1 MFQAEIHLQQ
11 EKYCVLHGLAEEF
24 DATYDI
30 AIEEHHDHLVTFVL
44 ELDEPRPEHQA
55 FLEASEQVERVEKLD
70 TGRYLVTKQSCGAY
84 AAVEQNHGI
93 LRRRNH
99 ITANHRVYTVLLF
112 RREDLRAMVDEFRQ
126 VGAVTLGKITRF
138 DEPTHQLTAR
148 QEEVVSVALELGYF
162 EWPRRIKSEELAA
175 ELDIS
180 RATLLEHL
188 RKAESKLITAALDD
202 GPGHGERDFDERPR
216 QQTT

>member
-11 EKYCVLHGLAEEF
+11 EKYCVLHGLADRF
-24 DATYDI
+24 DATFDI

-44 ELDEPRPEHQA
+44 ELDDARPEHVA
-55 FLEASEQVERVEKLD
+55 FLETADQVERVEELES
-70 TGRYLVTKQSCGAY
+70 GRFLVTKRSCGAY

-99 ITANHRVYTVLLF
+99 ITPTHRVYTVLLF
-112 RREDLRAMVDEFRQ
+112 RREDLRAMIDEFRQ

-138 DEPTHQLTAR
+138 DEPSHQLTGR
-148 QEEVVSVALELGYF
+148 QREVVSVALELGYF
-162 EWPRRIKSEELAA
+162 EWPRRINSEQLAA

-202 GPGHGERDFDERPR
+202 TEPR
-216 QQTT
+216 TDRTGFTDPAGTS